1 MAEDLTIALLVLAFL
16 LGIKHSMDVDHV
28 VAISSFMVRSENIL
42 KSSKLSIAWALGH
55 MVTASIITF
64 LLFTFKSKFLGPLLA
79 NFDLLVGIML
89 LTIGILTIA
98 WEFNIIK
105 IGKHQHGQDLEHQ
118 HIYLEKTGIPNFET
132 ISYKGE
138 FKTLSGI
145 GLIHGLASNDELL
158 LLLTLTLGLS
168 NVSSVLLGVLVFTLG
183 VVLGMIMYG
192 TALKLPIQKFGRERV
207 IRTINLT
214 LAALTI
220 MYAIYILVGGEALN
234 LTPFIKD

>member
-1 MAEDLTIALLVLAFL
+1 
-16 LGIKHSMDVDHV
+16 MDVDHV

-42 KSSKLSIAWALGH
+42 KSSKLSVAWALGH

-79 NFDLLVGIML
+79 NFDLLVGVML

-105 IGKHQHGQDLEHQ
+105 FGKHQHGQDLEHQ

-168 NVSSVLLGVLVFTLG
+168 NFSSVLFGVLVFTLG

-214 LAALTI
+214 LASLTI

-234 LTPFIKD
+234 LTQFIRD